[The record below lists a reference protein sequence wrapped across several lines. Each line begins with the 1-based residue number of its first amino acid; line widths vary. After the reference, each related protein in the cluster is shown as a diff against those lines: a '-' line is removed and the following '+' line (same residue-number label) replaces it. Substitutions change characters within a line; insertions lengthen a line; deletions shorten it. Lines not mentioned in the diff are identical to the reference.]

1 MARRTCW
8 VCMTE
13 LAALADRSLA
23 RKLADRSQARFQTPD
38 SRYQI
43 PDSRYQTPDTV
54 SGVWRCASVWRGGIW
69 SIGGGV
75 RELGTDTF
83 WDRLAT
89 RSQQTGSF
97 IGIEQPTT
105 IVRVWTVILWG
116 SVAFAWLGAATF
128 FRYDEPASGAVL
140 VALGLSYAL
149 AWVTYA
155 VTGSVRGTVVM
166 LVVTSGLAN
175 AAVHISLGGYA
186 NSGAIVMWA
195 IALTLV
201 AAVVLERNT
210 TIVIAVVFIIEA
222 VVFASL
228 EHPLQ
233 ASRPPPD
240 PALPALMFA
249 FAIGGSL
256 TVVTPLIGSLL
267 NRLSF
272 ERKRAEDLLANVLPR
287 QVAAELKQNGH
298 VVARRFESVSVLFAD
313 IVGFTPMSEG
323 LSPEDL
329 VDQLNEVFTYFDM
342 LTTDHGCEKIRTI
355 GDAYMVA
362 AGVPERRDDHAQAL
376 ATVALAMHEYA
387 RTGPMTLRIGINSGP
402 VVAGV
407 IGTTKFQYDVW
418 GDTVNTASRMESHA
432 QPGTIQVSQA
442 TYELIKDDFRCTPR
456 GPIEVKGKGILE
468 TWYLESG
475 RSGGVSQIS

>member
-1 MARRTCW
+1 MGRRTCW
-8 VCMTE
+8 GCMTS
-13 LAALADRSLA
+13 SL
-23 RKLADRSQARFQTPD
+23 RSQIRSRARFQKPD
-38 SRYQI
+38 T
-43 PDSRYQTPDTV
+43 RYQTSCLVSCIWESGLLGVCVGEADTD
-54 SGVWRCASVWRGGIW
+54 A
-69 SIGGGV
+69 
-75 RELGTDTF
+75 F
-83 WDRLAT
+83 WDRLAA

-97 IGIEQPTT
+97 IGIEQPAT

-116 SVAFAWLGAATF
+116 SVAFALFGAATF
-128 FRYDEPASGAVL
+128 FRYNEPVSGVVL
-140 VALGLSYAL
+140 VALGFSYAL
-149 AWVTYA
+149 AWVIYA

-195 IALTLV
+195 VALTLV
-201 AAVVLERNT
+201 AAVVLERNA
-210 TIVIAVVFIIEA
+210 TIVVAAVFISEA

-228 EHPLQ
+228 EQPLQ

-256 TVVTPLIGSLL
+256 LVVTPLIGSLL
-267 NRLSF
+267 NRLSI
-272 ERKRAEDLLANVLPR
+272 ERKRAEDLLANVLPS
-287 QVAAELKQNGH
+287 QVAAELKQNGR
-298 VVARRFESVSVLFAD
+298 VAARRFESVSVLFAD

-323 LSPEDL
+323 LSPEEL
-329 VDQLNEVFTYFDM
+329 VDQLNEVFTHFDT

-362 AGVPERRDDHAQAL
+362 AGVPEPREDHADVL
-376 ATVALAMHEYA
+376 ATLALAMQDYA
-387 RTGPMTLRIGINSGP
+387 RKGAMTFRIGINSGA

-407 IGTTKFQYDVW
+407 IGSTKFQYDVW

-432 QPGTIQVSQA
+432 EPGMIQVSKA
-442 TYELIKDDFRCTPR
+442 THELIKDDYRCVAR
-456 GPIEVKGKGILE
+456 GFIKVKGKGVLE
-468 TWYLESG
+468 TWYIES
-475 RSGGVSQIS
+475 RTDRDSF

>member
-1 MARRTCW
+1 
-8 VCMTE
+8 
-13 LAALADRSLA
+13 
-23 RKLADRSQARFQTPD
+23 
-38 SRYQI
+38 
-43 PDSRYQTPDTV
+43 
-54 SGVWRCASVWRGGIW
+54 
-69 SIGGGV
+69 
-75 RELGTDTF
+75 
-83 WDRLAT
+83 
-89 RSQQTGSF
+89 
-97 IGIEQPTT
+97 
-105 IVRVWTVILWG
+105 
-116 SVAFAWLGAATF
+116 
-128 FRYDEPASGAVL
+128 
-140 VALGLSYAL
+140 
-149 AWVTYA
+149 
-155 VTGSVRGTVVM
+155 
-166 LVVTSGLAN
+166 
-175 AAVHISLGGYA
+175 
-186 NSGAIVMWA
+186 MWA

-228 EHPLQ
+228 EQPLQ

-240 PALPALMFA
+240 PALRALMFA

-298 VVARRFESVSVLFAD
+298 VAARRFESVSVLFAD
-313 IVGFTPMSEG
+313 IVGFTPMSAR
-323 LSPEDL
+323 LSPEEL
-329 VDQLNEVFTYFDM
+329 VEQLNEVFTYFDT
-342 LTTDHGCEKIRTI
+342 LTTSHGCEKIRTI

-376 ATVALAMHEYA
+376 ATVALAMRDYA
-387 RTGPMTLRIGINSGP
+387 RTSPMTLRIGINSGP

-432 QPGTIQVSQA
+432 QPDTIQVSEA
-442 TYELIKDDFRCTPR
+442 TYELIKDDFRCAPR
-456 GPIEVKGKGILE
+456 GPIEVKGKGVLE